1 MVTLRT
7 IAPKRICANVDS
19 AGDYSRLCLAFF
31 CEGGSSWRSAN
42 TAISSPTIALLQ
54 EDESRVAHTV
64 LAGDIVAIERKAL
77 DDDGLVEVTW
87 NERVVMMFTQ
97 DVRSR
102 GNRVE

>member
-1 MVTLRT
+1 MPGVLLRS
-7 IAPKRICANVDS
+7 RIFMALS
-19 AGDYSRLCLAFF
+19 KYRI
-31 CEGGSSWRSAN
+31 R
-42 TAISSPTIALLQ
+42 SPTIALLQ

-64 LAGDIVAIERKAL
+64 LAGDIVAIERQAL

-87 NERVVMMFTQ
+87 NERVAMMFTQ

>member
-1 MVTLRT
+1 
-7 IAPKRICANVDS
+7 
-19 AGDYSRLCLAFF
+19 
-31 CEGGSSWRSAN
+31 
-42 TAISSPTIALLQ
+42 LLQ

-87 NERVVMMFTQ
+87 NERVVMMFMQ

>member
-1 MVTLRT
+1 MALSKYR
-7 IAPKRICANVDS
+7 
-19 AGDYSRLCLAFF
+19 
-31 CEGGSSWRSAN
+31 
-42 TAISSPTIALLQ
+42 ISSPTIALFQ

>member
-1 MVTLRT
+1 M
-7 IAPKRICANVDS
+7 
-19 AGDYSRLCLAFF
+19 AF
-31 CEGGSSWRSAN
+31 SKYR
-42 TAISSPTIALLQ
+42 ISSPTIALLQ